1 MGAQSVG
8 RGVIISVINLKKTT
22 KKISLGFQTLLWMQ
36 YFNISA
42 LSQAATV
49 RVWFIDVP
57 EGYGGLSHLA
67 QPGWRAQPTQH
78 RSKWHSIWLIF
89 NYFNNRFEWQLITSP
104 HVTPVLLFT
113 ADSQSRPSEQLFTD
127 CRCFAIQHHIVTDQ
141 HHKPEVVKKKARRKK
156 PAWTTLN
163 APSSF
168 GGSWAHPGHS
178 DVGMSGIRP
187 DAAFIRG
194 Y

>member
-67 QPGWRAQPTQH
+67 QPG
-78 RSKWHSIWLIF
+78 
-89 NYFNNRFEWQLITSP
+89 
-104 HVTPVLLFT
+104 
-113 ADSQSRPSEQLFTD
+113 
-127 CRCFAIQHHIVTDQ
+127 
-141 HHKPEVVKKKARRKK
+141 
-156 PAWTTLN
+156 
-163 APSSF
+163 
-168 GGSWAHPGHS
+168 
-178 DVGMSGIRP
+178 
-187 DAAFIRG
+187 
-194 Y
+194 